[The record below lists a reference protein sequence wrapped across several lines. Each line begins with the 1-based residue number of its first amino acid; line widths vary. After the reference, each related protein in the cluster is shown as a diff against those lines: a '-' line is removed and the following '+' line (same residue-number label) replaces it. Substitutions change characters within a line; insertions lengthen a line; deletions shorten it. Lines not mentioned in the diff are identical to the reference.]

1 MRAFFSKIDEQ
12 KWCQSAAV
20 VCAVILLIPSE
31 FNGGPNVGNISSNR
45 AYAQEMLMEMDDEYW
60 EMIVIGTW
68 YLESSTRQMTVAVT
82 PKIVI
87 TNVTDDTIEGKIVDS
102 RTGHLLEMYGKE
114 SVIMAKFGRDNGFS
128 GEWYI
133 AGKPVNGKFV
143 IQIPGEYRDADY
155 VRLYVNSNSFSVSP
169 SKDALLPQKT
179 TTITTTSVQNVTGI
193 STIKVANATAII
205 TAQNGNATITIT
217 VTNSTATT
225 TIKVVNAAAV
235 TTNQTGTTATVTV
248 TNATDIT
255 TAVAK
260 TTTAIKNQYF
270 VGEMLT
276 VAVKEEG
283 IRLFEIKGPLLSIMM
298 HRKSKVSPEPIVYQS
313 HIRVRVDSAF
323 ENWRLHP

>member
-1 MRAFFSKIDEQ
+1 MLFPKINEQ
-12 KWCQSAAV
+12 EWCQFASV
-20 VCAVILLIPSE
+20 VCAVLLLIQSE
-31 FNGGPNVGNISSNR
+31 TNGGPNAGNIGSNH
-45 AYAQEMLMEMDDEYW
+45 AYAQEMLMEMDDKYW
-60 EMIVIGTW
+60 EMMVNGTW
-68 YLESSTRQMTVAVT
+68 YLESSTSQMTVAVT

-102 RTGHLLEMYGKE
+102 RTGYLIEVYGKE
-114 SVIMAKFGRDNGFS
+114 SVIVAKFGSDKGFS

-143 IQIPGEYRDADY
+143 IQIPDKYRDADY

-179 TTITTTSVQNVTGI
+179 TIITTTSVQNVTGN
-193 STIKVANATAII
+193 STIKVANATAIT

-235 TTNQTGTTATVTV
+235 STNQTGTTATVTV

-260 TTTAIKNQYF
+260 TTTAIKNQYT

-276 VAVKEEG
+276 VAVKEER

-298 HRKSKVSPEPIVYQS
+298 HGKSKVSPEPVVYQS

-323 ENWRLHP
+323 ENWRLHS